1 MATPNFETKLIGYS
15 DIEVQKLRRLYDWH
29 LSRDFDDEQII
40 EDRRNFYRF
49 FSEHDKRRGT
59 DFCKVFPEFEE
70 FYNDCKELCR

>member
-1 MATPNFETKLIGYS
+1 MQLLWGIAQVVSDRSMDGNLSQNLLI
-15 DIEVQKLRRLYDWH
+15 WH
-29 LSRDFDDEQII
+29 LSRDFDGEQIV